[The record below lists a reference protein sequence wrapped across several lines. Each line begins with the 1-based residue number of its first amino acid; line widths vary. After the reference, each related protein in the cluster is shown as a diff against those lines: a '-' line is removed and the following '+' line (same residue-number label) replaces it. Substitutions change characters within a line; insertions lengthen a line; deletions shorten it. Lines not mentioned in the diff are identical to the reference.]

1 MYRRLKGKIRYPISL
16 MLTLF
21 LCQCAYNEALSSLD
35 NRSTFNE
42 TQHAIQPEVVPDEID
57 EVLISKG
64 FNPKPGSVPPI
75 GAEEDEINKAIKE
88 GIPVEVNEHVE
99 RWIHF
104 FTKKRPDLFQ
114 RYLDRGEAYKPMIL
128 SVLRDQGIPS
138 ELYYQALIESGFVQS
153 AVSSAQAVGIW
164 QFIKGTGTRYGLKVG
179 RYADERIDPHRA
191 TIAASMY
198 LNDLH
203 NVFDS
208 WYLAM
213 AAYNAGEMRI
223 MRAIMRGKTRDFWAL
238 AKGNFLPSE
247 TMNYIPKF
255 LAATIIGS
263 DPEKYGFKKPSA
275 KAMHEPVAVS
285 VPTAVPLSK
294 IAKMSGIPKRTLY
307 KLNKHLKRKMTPPGS
322 GTYKIWVPQG
332 FEETIAESQNELK
345 GYKLAIK
352 DSKSKFN
359 QRRFHRV
366 RRGDT
371 LTSIAKKYRVG
382 VRQLK
387 KMNRLRGNRIYVGN
401 RLRIRSSRGR
411 TYQVKRGD
419 NLHSIARKF
428 GTSVYKL
435 KSLNSLRRSTIYAG
449 QILKVAS
456 GNKG

>member
-1 MYRRLKGKIRYPISL
+1 MYRRLKGIIYYTMSAL
-16 MLTLF
+16 LALS

-35 NRSTFNE
+35 ERPGFNE
-42 TQHAIQPEVVPDEID
+42 SLQAGQPEVVPDEID
-57 EVLISKG
+57 EVLVSKG
-64 FNPKPGSVPPI
+64 FNPKPGTIPPI
-75 GAEEDEINKAIKE
+75 GAEEDEINKVIKE

-164 QFIKGTGTRYGLKVG
+164 QFIKGTGTRYGLQVG
-179 RYADERIDPHRA
+179 RYADERIDPYRA

-223 MRAIMRGKTRDFWAL
+223 MRAIMKGKTRDFWAL

-263 DPEKYGFKKPSA
+263 DPEKYGFRKPEA
-275 KAMHEPVAVS
+275 KALHNPVAVS
-285 VPTAVPLSK
+285 VPTAVPLRK
-294 IAKMSGIPKRTLY
+294 IASISGIPHRTLY

-322 GTYKIWVPQG
+322 GTYKIWVPEG
-332 FEETIAESQNELK
+332 FENSIAENQVKLE
-345 GYKLAIK
+345 GFKLAIK
-352 DSKSKFN
+352 DSKSPSN

-366 RRGDT
+366 RRGET
-371 LTSIAKKYRVG
+371 LTSIARKYNVN

-387 KMNRLRGNRIYVGN
+387 KMNRLKGNRIYVGN
-401 RLRIRSSRGR
+401 RLRIHSAKDD

-428 GTSVYKL
+428 GISVYKL

-449 QILKVAS
+449 QILKVSS
-456 GNKG
+456 GRG